1 MKEKK
6 LNKIHKLID
15 KLKKYLPDYDIMFFK
30 LTLGSYDMSG
40 LKVKPKRI
48 ISFLK
53 SLKVKLKIV
62 PVFDSYTPQNSIN
75 VTCIERN
82 NIDLSRKMLSD
93 FEKRFK
99 GKLK

>member
-15 KLKKYLPDYDIMFFK
+15 KLKKYLPDYDIIFFK
-30 LTLGSYDMSG
+30 LTLGSYDMSR
-40 LKVKPKRI
+40 LNIKPKRI